1 MCDEPFVPAY
11 PRRCEWCGHTFADG
25 YEVDVVAAPAAEE
38 QGIDRRII
46 MVILAI
52 LAWRRPG
59 LGGFSFCSGGRGAVF
74 SFQCSVSQLNT

>member
-1 MCDEPFVPAY
+1 MPAY

-52 LAWRRPG
+52 LALAAAGAGWFFFFVRAV
-59 LGGFSFCSGGRGAVF
+59 GGQFSVF
-74 SFQCSVSQLNT
+74 SVQFRS